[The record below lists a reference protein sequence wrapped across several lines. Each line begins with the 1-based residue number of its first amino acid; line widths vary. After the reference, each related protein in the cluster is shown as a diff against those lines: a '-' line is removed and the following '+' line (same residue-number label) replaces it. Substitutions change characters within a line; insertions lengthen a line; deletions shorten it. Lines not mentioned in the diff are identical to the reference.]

1 MSTRSAD
8 PDSDELLQNGSVKES
23 NRATENQVVKP
34 KQARKAVAVGA
45 IGNVLEW
52 FDFGVYGYFAP
63 YIGKLFFPRTDPLTS
78 LMSAFA
84 VFAVGALSRPLGAVV
99 FGWIGDREGR
109 RKSLTATVSLMAG
122 ATFLIGV
129 LPTYSQIGL
138 LAPALLIVARLLQGL
153 SCGGE
158 WGGSASFMVEY
169 AAPNQRGIVGSF
181 QQVSTGAG
189 FFLGSLF
196 GLIVTSTM
204 TEGTI
209 LNWAWRLPF
218 LSGIV
223 LGAVAVYMRSQLE
236 DTPQF
241 RALKQHGQR
250 SLAPVSEALRT
261 QWAGIIVAFGYNIIQ
276 SVGYSTMLT
285 FMPSFTSEVLKLPPD
300 QAYLSNSLQ
309 LLVFVLL
316 LPMMGALSDRIG
328 RKPMLLAAPLFLIL
342 ATYPIFRFIIRGG
355 LATLIFCQ
363 LIFGVVLAAYCGPAV
378 AATAE
383 LFPTKLRYTSV
394 SIGFNLAVALIG
406 MTSPMISTRL
416 ISVLN
421 TPIAPGYVI
430 IGASAISLVSVAFGC
445 KETAF
450 EPLKP

>member
-1 MSTRSAD
+1 VIRMGAD
-8 PDSDELLQNGSVKES
+8 AHRES
-23 NRATENQVVKP
+23 NPAAEDKVAKP
-34 KQARKAVAVGA
+34 NESIKAVAVGTV
-45 IGNVLEW
+45 GNVLEW

-63 YIGKLFFPRTDPLTS
+63 YIGKLFFPRTDPLAS

-99 FGWIGDREGR
+99 FGWIGDRKGR
-109 RKSLTATVSLMAG
+109 RTSLMATVFLMAG

-129 LPTYSQIGL
+129 LPTYSQLGM
-138 LAPALLIVARLLQGL
+138 LAPALLILARLLQGL

-158 WGGSASFMVEY
+158 WGGSAAFMVEY
-169 AAPNQRGIVGSF
+169 AAPNQRGVTGSF

-204 TEGTI
+204 TQETI
-209 LNWAWRLPF
+209 LAWAWRLPF

-223 LGAVAVYMRSQLE
+223 LGAVGLYMRSQLE

-241 RALKQHGQR
+241 RMLKQRGQR
-250 SLAPVSEALRT
+250 SAAPVREALGS
-261 QWAGIIVAFGYNIIQ
+261 QWTGITVAFGYNVIQ

-285 FMPSFTSEVLKLPPD
+285 FMPSFTSEVLKLPPN
-300 QAYLSNSLQ
+300 QSYLSNSIQ

-316 LPMMGALSDRIG
+316 LPVMGTVSDRIG
-328 RKPMLLAAPLFLIL
+328 RKSMLVTPCLFLML
-342 ATYPIFRFIIRGG
+342 ATYPIFRFIVRGG
-355 LATLIFCQ
+355 LPTLIFCQ

-378 AATAE
+378 AATVE
-383 LFPTKLRYTSV
+383 LFPTKVRYTSV

-416 ISVLN
+416 ISLLR
-421 TPIAPGYVI
+421 TPMAPSYVI
-430 IGASAISLVSVAFGC
+430 IGASAISLVTVLLGC

-450 EPLKP
+450 EPLKA